1 MEHIQTGAQIGL
13 QTEYYTGGEKAIK
26 IIWDRIK
33 KTDMNSMLNIRSMLN
48 NRGW

>member
-33 KTDMNSMLNIRSMLN
+33 K
-48 NRGW
+48 NRYEQYVKYQIDVE